1 MILFRYLT
9 REVLA
14 SLLLITSLLLFIL
27 MSNEFVH
34 YLNQVAGGKFAV
46 GILWKLIILESPPIF
61 SYFAS
66 LLAYFWLFYSPMVDF
81 MPIMK

>member
-34 YLNQVAGGKFAV
+34 YLNQVAGGKFAAGV
-46 GILWKLIILESPPIF
+46 QVQHGPVPLQAHKRA
-61 SYFAS
+61 AS
-66 LLAYFWLFYSPMVDF
+66 SVECGQ
-81 MPIMK
+81 I